1 MLLLKVLIQVF
12 EKQYPE
18 SQPKFYL
25 LYLYANF
32 KEKFQGGTLLRD
44 LMMATQR
51 QSTMEYMKLI
61 CLK

>member
-1 MLLLKVLIQVF
+1 MQVF

-25 LYLYANF
+25 LHLHANF
-32 KEKFQGGTLLRD
+32 KEKFQGGTLLID

-51 QSTMEYMKLI
+51 QSTMKYMKLI
-61 CLK
+61 CFK